1 MASPGDVGRRQG
13 TVKAKVVLLGEGAV
27 GKTSLVLRY
36 SENKFNDKHVQ
47 TLQASFV
54 EKRLNIGGKR
64 IQLAIWDTAG
74 QERYHALGPIYY
86 RDSQGAII
94 VYDITDED
102 SFHKARNWIK
112 ELRRMLGDKV
122 TLCIVGNKID
132 LDKKRTVI
140 EKDAL
145 DYAASVG
152 AKHYYTSA
160 KQGKGVAELFLDLAK
175 RILESG
181 SSTSLAS
188 SDTHQRAPNTS
199 QASRARNNLI
209 ISDESEH
216 AASHQGNSGG
226 GGSCC

>member
-1 MASPGDVGRRQG
+1 MASPSDAVGRRQA

-36 SENKFNDKHVQ
+36 SENRFNDKHEQ

-112 ELRRMLGDKV
+112 ELKRMLGDKV

-132 LDKKRTVI
+132 LDRQRTVT
-140 EKDAL
+140 ERDAL
-145 DYAASVG
+145 EYAESVG
-152 AKHYYTSA
+152 SQTLLH
-160 KQGKGVAELFLDLAK
+160 F
-175 RILESG
+175 
-181 SSTSLAS
+181 
-188 SDTHQRAPNTS
+188 S
-199 QASRARNNLI
+199 QA
-209 ISDESEH
+209 E
-216 AASHQGNSGG
+216 QGNH
-226 GGSCC
+226 